1 MFLIRFTFLK
11 SQGWIR
17 IRNKLFRNNKTALI
31 YPIFSCVDPILIQI
45 QVGSTTQLSND
56 DLYLAGLHAELEAA
70 QR

>member
-1 MFLIRFTFLK
+1 MVEFLSSTLH
-11 SQGWIR
+11 
-17 IRNKLFRNNKTALI
+17 LLPLI

-45 QVGSTTQLSND
+45 QDGSTTQLSND